1 MTLRPRGRGKRSSAM
16 SFYCII
22 KTELTNKKYIVAA
35 LEEMKS
41 RGEITRYTINKRK
54 EKIEVDRE
62 GEIVNIAKEKVGNNF
77 EVSGISRPARMIAD
91 RLKQFYAYESIKDN
105 LPLDF
110 EIARETEEAGEIVIL
125 LKG

>member
-1 MTLRPRGRGKRSSAM
+1 M